1 MISDGTK
8 RAILHWIHI
17 IFGILIL
24 GYIYRPLKKF
34 QTMPSLFGLSLFLQ
48 LSFRDFGY

>member
-24 GYIYRPLKKF
+24 GYIYSPF
-34 QTMPSLFGLSLFLQ
+34 VEIPNYAPLFGLSSFLQ
-48 LSFRDFGY
+48 SFRDFGC